1 MADSTLTMIAN
12 LIDPEVMADMIREK
26 LADNIKFAPLAE
38 VDSTLS
44 GRPGDEI
51 TLPKYSYIGDAADV
65 AEGEAIPYALLTAT
79 STKVKVKKA
88 GKGVKLTD
96 EALLSGYGD
105 PLGEATS
112 QLGMS
117 IAQKVDNDCAAAL
130 ETIKAAM
137 TVDKSATEII
147 SANAVADALVKF
159 GEDLEG
165 RKVLLIAP
173 AQLAQIRK
181 DPDYINGSE
190 IATNAMLSGSIGMIW
205 GCEVQISNK
214 IKAKSGKYTNFIIK
228 PGALSILLK
237 RNAEI
242 ETARD
247 IDCKL
252 TKMTA
257 DEHYTTYL
265 KDESKAIK
273 LIVKETAVAGA

>member
-51 TLPKYSYIGDAADV
+51 TLPKYSYISDAADV

-137 TVDKSATEII
+137 TVDKSAAEII

-190 IATNAMLSGSIGMIW
+190 IATNTMLSGSIGMIW

-273 LIVKETAVAGA
+273 LIVKETATAGA